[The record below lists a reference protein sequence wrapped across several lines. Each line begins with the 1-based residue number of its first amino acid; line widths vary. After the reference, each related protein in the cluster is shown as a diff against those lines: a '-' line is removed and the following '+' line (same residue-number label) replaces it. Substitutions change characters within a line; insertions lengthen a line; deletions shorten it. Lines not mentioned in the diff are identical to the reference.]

1 MFKNYKI
8 KRDNKMK
15 NKQCYTCKYYNKKK
29 NTCYRYTL
37 HFESKTD
44 LPCVYY
50 EKYEK
55 YHRSPKE
62 DRTNDGIVFDS
73 KKEMK
78 RYCILKL
85 LEKNG
90 EIQNLELQPVIELQE
105 SFKYDDKTIRA
116 IQYKADFKY
125 NEGVLTV
132 IEDVK
137 GMKTKEYI
145 IKKKL
150 LLMQIKN
157 DPMIEFRET

>member
-1 MFKNYKI
+1 
-8 KRDNKMK
+8 MK
-15 NKQCYTCKYYNKKK
+15 NEKLCYSCKYYNKNK
-29 NTCYRYTL
+29 NKCNAFIQIAFISDKCNSYI
-37 HFESKTD
+37 K
-44 LPCVYY
+44 C
-50 EKYEK
+50 EKYN
-55 YHRSPKE
+55 RSAKE
-62 DRTNDGIVFDS
+62 DRTYDGIVFDS

-78 RYCILKL
+78 RYLVLKL

-105 SFKYDDKTIRA
+105 SFRYKGKAIRA

-150 LLMQIKN
+150 FLMQIK
-157 DPMIEFRET
+157 DDQMIEFRET

>member
-1 MFKNYKI
+1 
-8 KRDNKMK
+8 MK
-15 NKQCYTCKYYNKKK
+15 HKQCYTCKYY

-55 YHRSPKE
+55 YHRSAKE
-62 DRTNDGIVFDS
+62 DRTYDGIMFDS

-78 RYCILKL
+78 RYLVLKL

-90 EIQNLELQPVIELQE
+90 DIQNLELQPVIELQE
-105 SFKYDDKTIRA
+105 SFKYDGKTIRA
-116 IQYKADFKY
+116 IQYKADFLYYENGKMIY
-125 NEGVLTV
+125 
-132 IEDVK
+132 EDVK

-150 LLMQIKN
+150 LLKKLLN
-157 DPMIEFRET
+157 EPNVGFKET